1 MIPFN
6 KIRRDY
12 VRINLMLQNKKY
24 QIAVMGLL
32 IGFSLFLIYYFH
44 YMLGI
49 SVVFTHFFY
58 IPIILAAIWWKKRGL
73 IVPILLSLALI
84 LSHIFSGEIGLSVT
98 EDYFRSVM
106 FIFVGVIVVILS
118 EEIEKSKEILVESE
132 EKYRSV
138 VESAMAAIIT
148 LNRRGTIVSWNGGAH
163 DIFGYTAEEVIGKS
177 AIILMPEEY
186 KENFFKG
193 SSKFK
198 PDKDFKSFKK
208 EGMNALR
215 KNGDNFPFEISVAA
229 WNSKEEDYFTAIIQ
243 DITDYKRVE
252 EQLKESL
259 NEKDILL
266 KEIHHR
272 VKNNLMVIS
281 SLLSLQSRYIKDKD
295 TLNIFRESQSRARSM
310 ALIHEKLYNSDD
322 LKRINFGEYIRT
334 LTADLFNTYVT
345 DPDLIKL
352 NLDVDDVMLDIN
364 TVVPLGLIV
373 NELVSNSMKHA
384 FPAVY
389 QMQSADNIDACQN
402 EMLNEINV
410 NFKPEGDYFVL
421 LVKDNGVGFP
431 EGLDFKNTDS
441 LGLRLV
447 NSLTGQ
453 INGNIQLR
461 VDKGTEFKITF
472 KENDIC

>member
-1 MIPFN
+1 MPFS
-6 KIRRDY
+6 KLREDY
-12 VRINLMLQNKKY
+12 MRINLMMQNKKY
-24 QIAVMGLL
+24 QIAVIGLL

-73 IVPILLSLALI
+73 IVPILLSIALI
-84 LSHIFSGEIGLSVT
+84 LSHVSSGDVALPVT
-98 EDYFRSVM
+98 EDYFRSAM

-118 EEIEKSKEILVESE
+118 DEIEKSKEILVESE
-132 EKYRSV
+132 KKYRSV

-148 LNRRGTIVSWNGGAH
+148 LNRGGTIVSWNSGAH
-163 DIFGYTAEEVIGKS
+163 DIFGYSAEEVIGKS
-177 AIILMPEEY
+177 ATILMPEEY
-186 KENFFKG
+186 KKNFFEG
-193 SSKFK
+193 LFKFK
-198 PDKDFKSFKK
+198 PDINFKSFKK
-208 EGMNALR
+208 EGMIALR
-215 KNGDNFPFEISVAA
+215 KNGDDFPFDISVAT
-229 WNSKEEDYFTAIIQ
+229 WSSQGEDYFTAIIQ
-243 DITDYKRVE
+243 DVTDYKKAE

-310 ALIHEKLYNSDD
+310 ALIHEKLYNSND
-322 LKRINFGEYIRT
+322 LKQINFGEYIKT
-334 LTADLFNTYVT
+334 LTADLFYTYVT

-384 FPAVY
+384 FPVLY
-389 QMQSADNIDACQN
+389 LKQLADNIAAGQN
-402 EMLNEINV
+402 EMMNEINV
-410 NFKPEGDYFVL
+410 NFKPEGDHFVL
-421 LVKDNGVGFP
+421 TVKDNGVGFP
-431 EGLDFKNTDS
+431 EELDFKNTDS

-453 INGNIQLR
+453 IQGNIHLR
-461 VDKGTEFKITF
+461 LDNGTEFKITF
-472 KENDIC
+472 KENEY